1 MGIFKKKASV
11 ENCKEFRK
19 VFKDIR
25 CINKQPTLQETDM
38 LAGFLLGITYE
49 KRRQRKITENQKV
62 TLEEMI
68 ESAWKERRE
77 ELENEDELEEQLAER
92 VEEFF
97 KEQL

>member
-1 MGIFKKKASV
+1 MGVYKEKASI

-68 ESAWKERRE
+68 ESVWKERRE
-77 ELENEDELEEQLAER
+77 ELENEDVMEEQLAEQA
-92 VEEFF
+92 EEFF

>member
-1 MGIFKKKASV
+1 MGIFKKKASI

-25 CINKQPTLQETDM
+25 YINKQSTLQETDM

-49 KRRQRKITENQKV
+49 KRRQRKITENQKAA
-62 TLEEMI
+62 LEEMI

-77 ELENEDELEEQLAER
+77 ELENEDVMEEQLEEKE
-92 VEEFF
+92 EEFF
-97 KEQL
+97 AVQL

>member
-1 MGIFKKKASV
+1 MGIFKKKESV

-19 VFKDIR
+19 VFKNIR

-77 ELENEDELEEQLAER
+77 ELENEDVLEEQLAEQ